1 MIHSRKKHGKIKHGS
16 DFLQGNLYDGRVEKK
31 RQSMKLGEL
40 DEKINNNSADLLEH
54 MIQACNDP
62 ENPTLTSEELRDV
75 QKKVRDEI
83 LRVLDDY
90 LMPSVEQQK
99 ELKYMNI
106 KISQLPRRFNLGI
119 GTVQKNLSR
128 IIITG

>member
-1 MIHSRKKHGKIKHGS
+1 MTK
-16 DFLQGNLYDGRVEKK
+16 LNNLYDGRVEKK

>member
-1 MIHSRKKHGKIKHGS
+1 
-16 DFLQGNLYDGRVEKK
+16 
-31 RQSMKLGEL
+31 MKLAANAL
-40 DEKINNNSADLLEH
+40 TTILYLLAVH
-54 MIQACNDP
+54 K
-62 ENPTLTSEELRDV
+62 DV

-106 KISQLPRRFNLGI
+106 KQPTLMNMVINENLRLFPLVSQLPRRFNLLGLEPSKKTLA
-119 GTVQKNLSR
+119 G
-128 IIITG
+128 